1 MARSEASK
9 GLRPNA
15 YTSGPMYNI
24 SKKHKSPETV
34 NIAMDSVKVL
44 TIVSLAV
51 LVGAIVAI
59 IVISGMDDDGPSEPP
74 KPQPPSQKSAKWADF
89 HARTEVRTA
98 WRSDAYLTYV
108 EWLNCN
114 ATGVMS
120 SSDAMTLYY
129 ASNESAN
136 YYRIT
141 VNFTGV
147 TTFLRGEVA
156 KTAVF
161 KVGGGDLEAWSA
173 DSHDVLPK
181 ASNYFLKPDD
191 EYVYRFYVQPANTI
205 EKDLNTTHPVVRVQ
219 TQHQTMYFDGVSG
232 EFITRFSAIL

>member
-1 MARSEASK
+1 
-9 GLRPNA
+9 
-15 YTSGPMYNI
+15 
-24 SKKHKSPETV
+24 
-34 NIAMDSVKVL
+34 MDSVKVL

-59 IVISGMDDDGPSEPP
+59 IVISGMNDDGPSEPP

-89 HARTEVRTA
+89 YAKTEVRA
-98 WRSDAYLTYV
+98 SWRSDAYLVYV

-114 ATGVMS
+114 ATGVMTAT
-120 SSDAMTLYY
+120 DAMTLYY

-147 TTFLRGEVA
+147 TSFMKGEVA
-156 KTAVF
+156 KTSVF
-161 KVGGGDLEAWSA
+161 KLGGGDVNTWAA
-173 DSHDVLPK
+173 DSNAVLPK
-181 ASNYFLKPDD
+181 AKNYFLKPDD

-205 EKDLNTTHPVVRVQ
+205 EPERHLNTTHPIIRVQ
-219 TQHQTMYFDGVSG
+219 TQHQTMYFDGISG
-232 EFITRFSAIL
+232 DFITRYSAIL